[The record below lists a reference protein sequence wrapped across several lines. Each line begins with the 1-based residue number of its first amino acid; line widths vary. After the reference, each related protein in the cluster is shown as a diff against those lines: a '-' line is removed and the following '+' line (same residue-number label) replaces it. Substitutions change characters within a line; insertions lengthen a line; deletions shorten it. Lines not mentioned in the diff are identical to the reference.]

1 MATTTT
7 IPVSEYLATTYRPD
21 RDYVDGELQE
31 RNLGEYDHADVQFG
45 LSTFLRNKSR
55 EWNIRVVGENRVQIS
70 PTRFRIPDICVLS
83 ADQPREQ
90 IIHQPPMLCIEVLS
104 PRDTISNMRDRIH
117 DYLNMGVPQVWLLD
131 TGTRTA
137 IVCSGNT
144 MVEQTTGNL
153 TLPGSPIVVSI
164 SEIFSVLDQ
173 A

>member
-7 IPVSEYLATTYRPD
+7 NPVSEYLATTYRPD

-31 RNLGEYDHADVQFG
+31 RNLGEYDHGSVQLFLG
-45 LSTFLRNKSR
+45 ALLLSKSS
-55 EWNIRVVGENRVQIS
+55 EWHIRVITELRVQVS
-70 PTRFRIPDICVLS
+70 ESRFRIPDICVLD
-83 ADQPREQ
+83 ARAPKEQ
-90 IIHQPPMLCIEVLS
+90 IVHYPPLLCIEILS
-104 PRDTISNMRDRIH
+104 PDDTVYRMRDRIH

-131 TGTRTA
+131 PRTRTA

-144 MVEQTTGNL
+144 MVEHTAGDL

-164 SEIFSVLDQ
+164 PQIFSVLDQ